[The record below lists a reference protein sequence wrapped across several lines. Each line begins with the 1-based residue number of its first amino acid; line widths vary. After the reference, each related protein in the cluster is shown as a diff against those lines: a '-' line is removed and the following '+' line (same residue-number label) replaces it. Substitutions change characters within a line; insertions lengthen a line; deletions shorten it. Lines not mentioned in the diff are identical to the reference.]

1 MNYRISE
8 FCHFV
13 SGENGFV
20 ALYNA
25 LTLGVVIVTEQ
36 IADVLKSAK
45 GGILSSGS
53 FSFLNEQEKDDL
65 FEQLKKN
72 KLCFSLGE
80 KTDLEDYLQIQK
92 GLDCKKIG
100 ILYLLT
106 TDLCNLAC
114 RYCFVES
121 EMQEEYQFSTMEV
134 ETVRMGIDLFVKAL
148 DESHGIEEPQII
160 LYGGEPL
167 INLPA
172 IKEAIQYINQLKKAG
187 KLAKNTS
194 ITLNTNGV
202 LITEE
207 VIKVLKQAENLNVAI
222 SLDGPKQINDQCRVY
237 HSGSG
242 TYDDILK
249 AYRLLSSHGIGVGF
263 CCTINKFN
271 IDELEEIS
279 KWFVEELKAES
290 VGFNMLIENCNI
302 QEIRGSAEEY
312 AEKTAQKI
320 INCFKYFRQ
329 QGVYED
335 RIMRKVNAF
344 VDGYVYYHD
353 CGGCGQ
359 QLVVS
364 PDGMVGVCQ
373 GYCGSKKYFIK
384 PDKNFNP
391 LKHPAWELWGHR
403 SPLFLPQCRD
413 CIALSVCGGGCPFS
427 ADERNGSI
435 WELDD
440 IFCVHAKKTIE
451 FLIKDLITQTT
462 Q

>member
-1 MNYRISE
+1 MNFRISQ

-13 SGENGFV
+13 SGGNGFV

-25 LTLGVVIVTEQ
+25 LTLGVIIVTEQ
-36 IADVLKSAK
+36 IANILKKAN
-45 GGILSSGS
+45 GRI
-53 FSFLNEQEKDDL
+53 FSTDNFNFLPKQEKETL
-65 FEQLKKN
+65 LEQMQKH
-72 KLCFSLGE
+72 KLCFPLNQRL
-80 KTDLEDYLQIQK
+80 DIEDYLQIQK

-106 TDLCNLAC
+106 TDACNLAC

-121 EMQEEYQFSTMEV
+121 EMQENYQFSKMSL
-134 ETVRMGIDLFVKAL
+134 ETVRFSIDLFVKAL

-172 IKEAIQYINQLKKAG
+172 IKEAIRYINQLKQLG

-202 LITEE
+202 LINEE
-207 VIKVLKQAENLNVAI
+207 IVQVLRQTENLNVAI
-222 SLDGPKQINDQCRVY
+222 SLDGPKDINDRCRIY

-249 AYRLLSSHGIGVGF
+249 AHRLLADNGIGVGF

-302 QEIRGSAEEY
+302 QEIRGDAEEY
-312 AEKTAQKI
+312 AEKTAEKI
-320 INCFKYFRQ
+320 INCFKYFRE

-335 RIMRKVNAF
+335 RVMRKVNAF

-373 GYCGSKKYFIK
+373 GYCANKKYFVK
-384 PDKNFNP
+384 SDENFNP
-391 LKHPAWELWGHR
+391 LKHPVWDLWGHR
-403 SPLFLPQCRD
+403 SPLFMPQCRN

-427 ADERNGSI
+427 ADERNGNI

-451 FLIKDLITQTT
+451 FLIKDLISQTVK
-462 Q
+462 